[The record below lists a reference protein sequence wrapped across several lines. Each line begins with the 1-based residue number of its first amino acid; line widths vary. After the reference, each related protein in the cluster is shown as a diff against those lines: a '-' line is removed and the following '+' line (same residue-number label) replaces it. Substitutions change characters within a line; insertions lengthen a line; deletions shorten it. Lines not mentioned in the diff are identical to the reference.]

1 MRFGWDEEKNQANS
15 SKHGVTFEEAMKA
28 FADPDRKIRFNS
40 RHSAEELR
48 CFCLGKVGNR
58 IMTVRF
64 TLRGTTI
71 RIIGAGYWREGKKI
85 YGHD

>member
-1 MRFGWDEEKNQANS
+1 MRFEWDEEKNQANS
-15 SKHGVTFEEAMKA
+15 SKHGVTFEEAMMA
-28 FADPDRKIRFNS
+28 FADPNRKIRFNS

-48 CFCLGKVGNR
+48 YFCLGKVGNR